1 MPDPTTP
8 SVLLDA
14 PGPRPAPVAP
24 RPARPSASRWSVSA
38 VSAVPAASTAPI
50 ADEAPPTPGVR
61 VLIVMPR
68 AASAIRADAAAQ
80 AETLARADTV
90 VPAVLAGR
98 PDPVTLVVP
107 DDPAEPA
114 ASAASAVPAAAPGF
128 AASVRP
134 AAADPAA
141 SDDPAPA
148 LPAGALPPDPLWEA
162 LSAALPEPRVEDV
175 LALVRACTG
184 CDPVLCPVEDLS
196 DVVDEIME
204 SADAVLLLCGADVLA
219 GAPVEDLGRGGL
231 NTLALEALAAP
242 DGPDRLVAALLSAQ
256 HPPRARVVALIGTRG
271 GLGTSTFLLHLA
283 RACSVAGA
291 RVALLDADPAGG
303 LGLLIGDDVVPG
315 LRWGDL
321 PAEEAAFR
329 PDRLVP
335 VLPTWL
341 GMPVLTGDGRGGAF
355 SPTSVGPALEALRA
369 HHDLVLVDLPR
380 GAEVPSGCLALLL
393 TGLDLR
399 SAIAAEALAA
409 RARLAGGGAVALA
422 VRLVGEDVT
431 TDDLE
436 VMTGAPVVA
445 RIPHDRAV
453 AQRVARGDDPTRGR
467 GSARRAARAVA
478 AELVELA
485 GAEWPW

>member
-1 MPDPTTP
+1 MSDPTTP
-8 SVLLDA
+8 SALLDA
-14 PGPRPAPVAP
+14 PGPRPAADAS
-24 RPARPSASRWSVSA
+24 RPARSPASRRT
-38 VSAVPAASTAPI
+38 VPTASTAPV
-50 ADEAPPTPGVR
+50 ADEAPPTPDVR
-61 VLIVMPR
+61 VLILTPWTVPATR
-68 AASAIRADAAAQ
+68 AEAAVQADAAV
-80 AETLARADTV
+80 RAKATAPASADAA
-90 VPAVLAGR
+90 VPVVLADR
-98 PDPVTLVVP
+98 PAPVDEADAVALVVP
-107 DDPAEPA
+107 DDPACPA
-114 ASAASAVPAAAPGF
+114 AG
-128 AASVRP
+128 
-134 AAADPAA
+134 ADPAA
-141 SDDPAPA
+141 A
-148 LPAGALPPDPLWEA
+148 LPPGAPPPDPLSEA
-162 LSAALPEPRVEDV
+162 LSDALSEPRIEEV

-184 CDPVLCPVEDLS
+184 GDPVLCPVSDLT
-196 DVVDEIME
+196 DVVDRLTET
-204 SADAVLLLCGADVLA
+204 ADAVLLLGAVEVLA
-219 GAPVEDLGRGGL
+219 DAPVEDLGRSRL
-231 NTLALEALAAP
+231 STLALEELAAP

-283 RACSVAGA
+283 RACTVAGA

-341 GMPVLTGDGRGGAF
+341 GMPVLTGDGRGGAS
-355 SPTSVGPALEALRA
+355 SPACVGPALEALRA
-369 HHDLVLVDLPR
+369 YHDLVLVDLPR
-380 GAEVPSGCLALLL
+380 GAEVPSGCLVLLV

-399 SAIAAEALAA
+399 SAVATEALAA
-409 RARLAGGGAVALA
+409 RARPAEGGSVALA

-436 VMTGAPVVA
+436 IMARAPVVA

-478 AELVELA
+478 AEFVGLV
-485 GAEWPW
+485 GTEWPW

>member
-1 MPDPTTP
+1 MSDSTTP
-8 SVLLDA
+8 SALLDA
-14 PGPRPAPVAP
+14 PGPGPAADAS
-24 RPARPSASRWSVSA
+24 RPARSPASRRT
-38 VSAVPAASTAPI
+38 VPNASTAPV
-50 ADEAPPTPGVR
+50 ADEAPPTPDVR
-61 VLIVMPR
+61 VLILTPWAVPAAR
-68 AASAIRADAAAQ
+68 AGTATRANAVVQAKAAVQADAAVQ
-80 AETLARADTV
+80 AEAAAPASAEATV
-90 VPAVLAGR
+90 PVVLADR
-98 PDPVTLVVP
+98 PAPVAEADAVALVAP
-107 DDPAEPA
+107 DDPACPA
-114 ASAASAVPAAAPGF
+114 AG
-128 AASVRP
+128 
-134 AAADPAA
+134 ADPAA
-141 SDDPAPA
+141 A
-148 LPAGALPPDPLWEA
+148 LPPGAPPPDPLSEA
-162 LSAALPEPRVEDV
+162 LSDALSEPRIEEV

-184 CDPVLCPVEDLS
+184 GDPVLCPVSDLT
-196 DVVDEIME
+196 DVVDRLTETV
-204 SADAVLLLCGADVLA
+204 DAVLLLGAVDVLA
-219 GAPVEDLGRGGL
+219 DAPVEDLGRSRL
-231 NTLALEALAAP
+231 STLALEELAAP

-283 RACSVAGA
+283 RACTVAGA

-341 GMPVLTGDGRGGAF
+341 GMPVLTGDGRGGAS
-355 SPTSVGPALEALRA
+355 SPACVGPALEALRA
-369 HHDLVLVDLPR
+369 YHDLVLVDLPR
-380 GAEVPSGCLALLL
+380 GAEVPSGCLVLLV

-399 SAIAAEALAA
+399 SAVAAEALAA
-409 RARLAGGGAVALA
+409 RARPAEGGSVALA

-436 VMTGAPVVA
+436 IMARAPVVA

-478 AELVELA
+478 AELVGLV
-485 GAEWPW
+485 GTEWPW

>member
-1 MPDPTTP
+1 MSDPTTP
-8 SVLLDA
+8 SALLDA
-14 PGPRPAPVAP
+14 PGPRPAADAS
-24 RPARPSASRWSVSA
+24 RPARSPASRRT
-38 VSAVPAASTAPI
+38 VPNASTAPV
-50 ADEAPPTPGVR
+50 ADEAPPTPDVR
-61 VLIVMPR
+61 VLILTPWAVPAAR
-68 AASAIRADAAAQ
+68 AGTATRANAVVQAKAAVQADAVVRAEAAAPASAEATVPVVLADRPAPVAEADAVA
-80 AETLARADTV
+80 
-90 VPAVLAGR
+90 
-98 PDPVTLVVP
+98 LVAP
-107 DDPAEPA
+107 DDPACPVAE
-114 ASAASAVPAAAPGF
+114 VDPAAALPPG
-128 AASVRP
+128 
-134 AAADPAA
+134 
-141 SDDPAPA
+141 AP
-148 LPAGALPPDPLWEA
+148 PPDPLSEA
-162 LSAALPEPRVEDV
+162 LSDALSEPRIEEV

-184 CDPVLCPVEDLS
+184 GDPVLCPVSDLT
-196 DVVDEIME
+196 DVVDRLTETV
-204 SADAVLLLCGADVLA
+204 DAVLLLGAVDVLA
-219 GAPVEDLGRGGL
+219 DAPVEDLGRSRL
-231 NTLALEALAAP
+231 STLALEELAAP

-478 AELVELA
+478 AELVGLV
-485 GAEWPW
+485 GTEWPW

>member
-1 MPDPTTP
+1 
-8 SVLLDA
+8 
-14 PGPRPAPVAP
+14 
-24 RPARPSASRWSVSA
+24 
-38 VSAVPAASTAPI
+38 
-50 ADEAPPTPGVR
+50 
-61 VLIVMPR
+61 MPR

-80 AETLARADTV
+80 AEALARADAV

-141 SDDPAPA
+141 SDDPAAA

>member
-1 MPDPTTP
+1 MSDPTTP
-8 SVLLDA
+8 SALLDA
-14 PGPRPAPVAP
+14 PGPRPAADAS
-24 RPARPSASRWSVSA
+24 RPARSPASRRTA
-38 VSAVPAASTAPI
+38 PNASTAPV
-50 ADEAPPTPGVR
+50 ADEAPPTPDVR
-61 VLIVMPR
+61 VLILTPWAVPAAR
-68 AASAIRADAAAQ
+68 AGTATRANAVVQAKAAVQADAVVRAEAAAPASAEATVPVVLADRPTPVAEADAVA
-80 AETLARADTV
+80 
-90 VPAVLAGR
+90 
-98 PDPVTLVVP
+98 LVAP
-107 DDPAEPA
+107 DDPACPTA
-114 ASAASAVPAAAPGF
+114 G
-128 AASVRP
+128 
-134 AAADPAA
+134 ADPAA
-141 SDDPAPA
+141 A
-148 LPAGALPPDPLWEA
+148 LPPGAPPPDPLSEA
-162 LSAALPEPRVEDV
+162 LSDALSEPRIEEV

-184 CDPVLCPVEDLS
+184 GDPVLCPVSDLT
-196 DVVDEIME
+196 DVVDRLTETV
-204 SADAVLLLCGADVLA
+204 DAVLLLGAVDVLA
-219 GAPVEDLGRGGL
+219 DAPVEDLGRSRL
-231 NTLALEALAAP
+231 STLALEELAAP

-283 RACSVAGA
+283 RACTVAGA

-341 GMPVLTGDGRGGAF
+341 GMPVLTGDGRGGAS
-355 SPTSVGPALEALRA
+355 SPACVGPALEALRA
-369 HHDLVLVDLPR
+369 YHDLVLVDLPR
-380 GAEVPSGCLALLL
+380 GAEVPSGCLVLLV

-399 SAIAAEALAA
+399 SAVAAEALAA
-409 RARLAGGGAVALA
+409 RARPAEGGSVALA

-436 VMTGAPVVA
+436 IMARAPVVA

-478 AELVELA
+478 AELVGLV
-485 GAEWPW
+485 GTEWPW